1 MFGVI
6 GCRSSRCSTS
16 RTGQLVEVSR
26 GGDGSLVQ
34 KECSSSAE
42 TVQDSTLRA
51 VQLRTKVW

>member
-6 GCRSSRCSTS
+6 GCRSSRCS